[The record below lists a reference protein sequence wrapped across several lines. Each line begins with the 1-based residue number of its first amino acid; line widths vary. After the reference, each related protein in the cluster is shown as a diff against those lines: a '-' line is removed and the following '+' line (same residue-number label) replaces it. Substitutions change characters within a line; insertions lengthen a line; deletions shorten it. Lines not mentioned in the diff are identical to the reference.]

1 MEFPTLIGEAS
12 TGKTKMWSITVTPS
26 ADIVVTHGYVDGK
39 KQTNTKT
46 VTAGKNIGKKN
57 ETTPLEQAI
66 LDARATWQ
74 KKKDAGYTEQSPI
87 QTPSSVAVGG
97 AGSSTSTVPESRAKA
112 TTDGVPL
119 PMLALDFN
127 KRGSSIKFPCYVQRK
142 YDGTRCV
149 AIPQSG
155 LFSRNRKRYPH
166 LEHILEDLRSLPSTI
181 ILDGELYSTELSFQ
195 EIVGLVKKETLT
207 TEDATKM
214 LKIQFHCY
222 DLISDAPYEDRMARL
237 EALFSRFKFKHIR
250 LVDTD
255 ICSSR
260 ADLKPLHDK
269 YVSEGFEGIM
279 LRNSAGKYRIG
290 VRSSDLQK
298 YKEFCDDEYKVTG
311 FREGDGAEKGC
322 VIWVCRTPAG
332 QEFACRPRGTRED
345 RMDLFRRGSEFIG
358 KNLTVR
364 YQELTTDGIPRFPV
378 GIAFRDYE

>member
-1 MEFPTLIGEAS
+1 MEFPILTGEAS
-12 TGKTKMWSITVTPS
+12 TGKTKMWSIIVTSS
-26 ADIVVTHGYVDGK
+26 AEIIVTHGYVDGK
-39 KQTNTKT
+39 KQTNTKAVT
-46 VTAGKNIGKKN
+46 VGKNIGKKN
-57 ETTPLEQAI
+57 ETTPLGQAI

-74 KKKDAGYTEQSPI
+74 KKKDAGYTEQSHVPI
-87 QTPSSVAVGG
+87 AVGG
-97 AGSSTSTVPESRAKA
+97 AGSATHTVPESRAKV
-112 TTDGVPL
+112 TGDGVPL

-127 KRGSSIKFPCYVQRK
+127 KRGTSIKFPCYVQRK

-166 LEHILEDLRSLPSTI
+166 LEHILEDLHSLPSSI
-181 ILDGELYSTELSFQ
+181 VLDGELYSTELSFQ
-195 EIVGLVKKETLT
+195 EIVGLVKKETLSA
-207 TEDATKM
+207 EDTTKM

-222 DLISDAPYEDRMARL
+222 DLISDAPYEDRMSRL

-250 LVDTD
+250 LVETQV
-255 ICSSR
+255 CSSR
-260 ADLKPLHDK
+260 EGIKPLHDR

-279 LRNSAGKYRIG
+279 LRNGDGKYRIG

-311 FREGDGAEKGC
+311 FRDGEGAEKGC
-322 VIWVCRTPAG
+322 VIWVCNTPKG

-345 RMDLFRRGSEFIG
+345 RMDLFRRGAEFIG

-378 GIAFRDYE
+378 GIVFRDYE